1 MPHRRRGSVLSEASI
16 AGAEYYVGA
25 PPYLVP
31 DLYTPPVA
39 KRGYT
44 RDTIRG
50 GASEWDVSR
59 PFSSYARTL
68 AMLIAHPV
76 RFFEL
81 LPKVSDVRAPGLFL
95 SFCGLP
101 AAILWLLF
109 LGFYPAL
116 VALVLPLP
124 LSFLLAGAYHLGVLG
139 GRYGYI
145 VTWRVLAYPLG
156 FYLPLAAL
164 PVLGPLGAVYVG
176 LVLMPVGLVNAQEVG
191 AFRSALVCVGVG
203 AILAAAYFLLVA

>member
-1 MPHRRRGSVLSEASI
+1 LVLSFEEGFI
-16 AGAEYYVGA
+16 AGAEYYV
-25 PPYLVP
+25 LVLLSLGRL
-31 DLYTPPVA
+31 LYTPRVA

-68 AMLIAHPV
+68 ASLLVHPV

-81 LPKVSDVRAPGLFL
+81 LPRIPDMRAPSLFL
-95 SFCGLP
+95 TFSGLP

-109 LGFYPAL
+109 WGLYPAL
-116 VALVLPLP
+116 LALILPLP
-124 LSFLLAGAYHLGVLG
+124 LSFLLAGLYHLGVLG
-139 GRYGYI
+139 GRYGYV

-156 FYLPLAAL
+156 FSLPIVAV
-164 PVLGPLGAVYVG
+164 PVLGLLGAAYFG
-176 LVLMPVGLVNAQEVG
+176 LVLMPIGLAKVQEVG
-191 AFRSALVCVGVG
+191 WLRALLFCLVISVLLG
-203 AILAAAYFLLVA
+203 AVYYLLIFA

>member
-1 MPHRRRGSVLSEASI
+1 MWWLTPC
-16 AGAEYYVGA
+16 
-25 PPYLVP
+25 
-31 DLYTPPVA
+31 LYTRPVA

-59 PFSSYARTL
+59 PFSSYVRTL
-68 AMLIAHPV
+68 AALVVHPV

-81 LPKVSDVRAPGLFL
+81 LPKIPDLRAPSLFL
-95 SFCGLP
+95 AFSGLP

-109 LGFYPAL
+109 WGLYPAL

-124 LSFLLAGAYHLGVLG
+124 LSFALAGLYHLGVLG
-139 GRYGYI
+139 GRYGYV

-156 FYLPLAAL
+156 FYLPIAAVPL
-164 PVLGPLGAVYVG
+164 LGLLGAIFVG
-176 LVLMPVGLVNAQEVG
+176 LLLMPVGLSKAQEVG
-191 AFRSALVCVGVG
+191 TSRAFLWCAVVAVLLG
-203 AILAAAYFLLVA
+203 AACYFLIYA

>member
-1 MPHRRRGSVLSEASI
+1 M
-16 AGAEYYVGA
+16 
-25 PPYLVP
+25 
-31 DLYTPPVA
+31 A

-59 PFSSYARTL
+59 PFSSYVRTL
-68 AMLIAHPV
+68 AVLAVHPV

-81 LPKVSDVRAPGLFL
+81 LPKIPDLRAPALFL
-95 SFCGLP
+95 TFSGLP

-109 LGFYPAL
+109 GGLYPAL

-124 LSFLLAGAYHLGVLG
+124 LSLLLAGLYHLGVLG
-139 GRYGYI
+139 GRYGYV

-156 FYLPLAAL
+156 FYLPFAAVPL
-164 PVLGPLGAVYVG
+164 LGPLGAIFVG
-176 LVLMPVGLVNAQEVG
+176 LVLMPIGLAKVQEVG
-191 AFRSALVCVGVG
+191 ASRAALVCVVVAGLLG
-203 AILAAAYFLLVA
+203 AAYYLLSSPDPGDHSSGWGGFSWEPTNSSATTSASTKPRER

>member
-1 MPHRRRGSVLSEASI
+1 
-16 AGAEYYVGA
+16 
-25 PPYLVP
+25 
-31 DLYTPPVA
+31 VA

-59 PFSSYARTL
+59 PFSSYVRTL
-68 AMLIAHPV
+68 AVLAVHPV

-81 LPKVSDVRAPGLFL
+81 LPKIPDFRAPALFL
-95 SFCGLP
+95 AFSGLP
-101 AAILWLLF
+101 AAILWFIFGGL
-109 LGFYPAL
+109 YPAL

-124 LSFLLAGAYHLGVLG
+124 LSFALAGLYHLGVLG

-156 FYLPLAAL
+156 FYLPFAAVPL
-164 PVLGPLGAVYVG
+164 LGPLGAIFVG
-176 LVLMPVGLVNAQEVG
+176 LVLMPVGLSKGQEVG
-191 AFRSALVCVGVG
+191 AARASLWCVVVAVLLG
-203 AILAAAYFLLVA
+203 ATCYFLLYA

>member
-1 MPHRRRGSVLSEASI
+1 VWWLTPC
-16 AGAEYYVGA
+16 
-25 PPYLVP
+25 
-31 DLYTPPVA
+31 LYTRPVA

-59 PFSSYARTL
+59 PFSSYVRTL
-68 AMLIAHPV
+68 AALVVHPV

-81 LPKVSDVRAPGLFL
+81 LPKIPDLRAPSLFL
-95 SFCGLP
+95 AFSGLP

-109 LGFYPAL
+109 WGLYPAL

-124 LSFLLAGAYHLGVLG
+124 LSFVLAGLYHLGVLG
-139 GRYGYI
+139 GRYGYV

-156 FYLPLAAL
+156 FYLPIAAVPL
-164 PVLGPLGAVYVG
+164 LGLLGAIFVG
-176 LVLMPVGLVNAQEVG
+176 LLLMPVGLSKAQEVG
-191 AFRSALVCVGVG
+191 TSRALLWCAVVAVLLG
-203 AILAAAYFLLVA
+203 ATCYFLLYA

>member
-1 MPHRRRGSVLSEASI
+1 M
-16 AGAEYYVGA
+16 
-25 PPYLVP
+25 
-31 DLYTPPVA
+31 A

-59 PFSSYARTL
+59 PFSSYVRKL
-68 AMLIAHPV
+68 AVLAVHPA

-81 LPKVSDVRAPGLFL
+81 LPKIPDPRAPALFL
-95 SFCGLP
+95 VFSGLP

-109 LGFYPAL
+109 WGLYPAL

-124 LSFLLAGAYHLGVLG
+124 LSLLLAGLYHVGVLG
-139 GRYGYI
+139 GRYGYV

-156 FYLPLAAL
+156 FYLPFAAV
-164 PVLGPLGAVYVG
+164 PVLGTVGALFFG
-176 LVLMPVGLVNAQEVG
+176 LVLMPVGLAKVQELGTLRAVLACVVVAGLTG
-191 AFRSALVCVGVG
+191 AACYLPFA
-203 AILAAAYFLLVA
+203 